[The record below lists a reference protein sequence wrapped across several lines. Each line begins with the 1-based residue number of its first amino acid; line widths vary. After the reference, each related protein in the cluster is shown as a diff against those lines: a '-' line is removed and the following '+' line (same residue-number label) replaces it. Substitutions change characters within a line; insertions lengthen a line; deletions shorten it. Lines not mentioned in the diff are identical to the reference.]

1 MLTKQSKD
9 QKGGWHMLKW
19 ILERSKLFIIF
30 IVLFVIVGAFTF
42 IQLPQR
48 EIPETPVNIGT
59 INTVYPGATVDTVE
73 RSITNPIESSLRS
86 IDGIAEVTS
95 SSSAGFSNIVVEVEE
110 GESKKEV
117 FGDVRQAVSSSSA
130 SFPEEALEPEVNE
143 STSKMP
149 IVSYHITSDNR
160 DNLLSLGAELNQWK
174 DEVQELSG
182 VSGVTIKGLPEEQV
196 LIKLKQAELKEAGLN
211 VTDVQS
217 AINNEYYPTPL
228 GKQQMNDEVVQLSV
242 ENYDS
247 LDQMNELFVGKN
259 TEGDAVYLEDIA
271 SVEVSSKELEDMITF
286 EGNPSVSFTAYVKSG
301 EDIPTVDERVSDK
314 VAELSENLPSNVEL
328 VSYYSQA
335 SIVTDIFDGL
345 FLSLAISVLAV
356 IVAASLG
363 LSGSGALVVA
373 LAVPISVLTGLIPLP
388 FTDVDLN
395 QISVIGLIIALGII
409 VDDSIVIN
417 DNIQRR
423 YKLGDKGLI
432 GTTTGVKE
440 IWVSIVTSSLA
451 IVFTFLPLVF
461 LSGGNGAFIRALPT
475 VLITTIIASTL
486 VALIFVPI
494 LRYFLNRWSKKP
506 MSDAPGLLGK
516 PLNKLADVYAD
527 KLLKKFS
534 KKPML
539 VSILGLVFTTA
550 IFGLIVLTPF
560 EFFPPADKEEVT
572 VDITLPIGTPIEET
586 HHTLQDIE
594 KRLKTDDGVYETGV
608 FTGTGTPGLFNS
620 SLSSTGENTGQIVAR
635 VDKKNQT
642 TQGLIDDWTDTL
654 RNEYPDAEIFMDTIQ
669 QGPPVGAPVTVT
681 VSGPEINKLIEL
693 RDRLTKEIEG
703 LETDIVVDNVGD
715 FEPSIEYVPDRGALE
730 DNGITVNQVSQQIR
744 LATEGIPLKAFD
756 NGVVE
761 RDMNIVLEG
770 NEGKVDLSKLEVPAA
785 STDGTPELISLDE
798 LVTTEETEKLQ
809 KIPHIDGER
818 SITLRAFPE
827 NEENYEANVTDI
839 VENQRNQLENDDYS
853 ITIGGENEAQS
864 DFFAEITVL
873 FIIVLFLVYLLI
885 AFQFN
890 SLSLPFLVLVAVY
903 LAISGAILG
912 LFVTQTPISFLG
924 VMGMVSLTGIVVRN
938 SIVLIEFIEQA
949 LNRGMNVKEAV
960 IESGRVRLRPI
971 LLTAITSIVALI
983 PVAVSGDALFTPLAI
998 TIISGILFSAVLT
1011 LIMVPMLYLVFYRFR
1026 RKKTTKE
1033 A

>member
-1 MLTKQSKD
+1 
-9 QKGGWHMLKW
+9 MLKW

-30 IVLFVIVGAFTF
+30 ILLFVIVGAFTF

-48 EIPETPVNIGT
+48 EIPETTVNIGT
-59 INTVYPGATVDTVE
+59 INTVYPGATFDTVE
-73 RSITNPIESSLRS
+73 RSITNPIESSLS
-86 IDGIAEVTS
+86 TIDGIAEVTS
-95 SSSAGFSNIVVEVEE
+95 SSAAGFSTIVVEVAE
-110 GESKKEV
+110 GESKKDV
-117 FGDVRQAVSSSSA
+117 FGDVRQAVSDAST
-130 SFPEEALEPEVNE
+130 SFPDGAFEPEVNE
-143 STSKMP
+143 STAKMP
-149 IVSYHITSDNR
+149 IVSYQLTSDNR
-160 DNLLSLGAELNQWK
+160 DNLLSMQEEMNRWK
-174 DEVQELSG
+174 SEVEDLSG
-182 VSGVTIKGLPEEQV
+182 VSGVTIKGLPEEQI
-196 LIKLKQAELKEAGLN
+196 LIELKQDELKDSGLN

-228 GKQQMNDEVVQLSV
+228 GKQEMDDELVQLSV

-247 LDQMNELFVGKN
+247 LEQMEDLFVGKN
-259 TEGDAVYLEDIA
+259 PAGDSVFLKDIA
-271 SVEVSSKELEDMITF
+271 SVEVSPKELKDIITF
-286 EGNPSVSFTAYVKSG
+286 EGKPSVSFTAYVKPG

-314 VAELSENLPSNVEL
+314 VDELSKELPSDVEL
-328 VSYYSQA
+328 EPYYSQA
-335 SIVTDIFDGL
+335 SIVNDIFDGL

-356 IVAASLG
+356 IVATSLG

-373 LAVPISVLTGLIPLP
+373 LAVPISVLMGFIPLP
-388 FTDVDLN
+388 FADVDLN

-423 YKLGDKGLI
+423 YKLGDKGLT
-432 GTTTGVKE
+432 GAVNGVKE

-451 IVFTFLPLVF
+451 IVFTFLPLIF

-486 VALIFVPI
+486 VALVFVPI
-494 LRYFLNRWSKKP
+494 LRYFISKRSKKP

-534 KKPML
+534 KKPIL
-539 VSILGLVFTTA
+539 VSVIGLVFTTA
-550 IFGLIVLTPF
+550 IFGLVVLTPF
-560 EFFPPADKEEVT
+560 EFFPAADKEEVT

-586 HHTLQDIE
+586 HDTLQDIE
-594 KRLKTDDGVYETGV
+594 ERLKTDDGVYETSV

-620 SLSSTGENTGQIVAR
+620 TLTSTGENTGQIVAR
-635 VDKKNQT
+635 VDRENQT
-642 TQGLIDDWTDTL
+642 TQGLIDDWTDKL
-654 RNEYPDAEIFMDTIQ
+654 RSEYPDAEIFMETIQ

-681 VSGPEINKLIEL
+681 ISGPEIDQLVDL
-693 RDRLTKEIEG
+693 RDELT
-703 LETDIVVDNVGD
+703 TDIEALDTDLVVDDVGD
-715 FEPSIEYVPDRGALE
+715 FEPTLDYVPNRNALE
-730 DNGITVNQVSQQIR
+730 ENGITVNQISQQIR

-756 NGVVE
+756 NGIVK
-761 RDMNIVLEG
+761 RDMNIVLDG
-770 NEGKVDLSKLEVPAA
+770 NEDEVDLSNLELPAA
-785 STDGTPELISLDE
+785 SATGGPPELISLDE
-798 LVTTEETEKLQ
+798 LVTTERKEKLQ

-818 SITLRAFPE
+818 AITLRAFPE
-827 NEENYEANVTDI
+827 NEENYEANVKEI
-839 VENQRNQLENDDYS
+839 VDKKRDSLDADYS
-853 ITIGGENEAQS
+853 ITLGGENEAQN

-885 AFQFN
+885 ALQFN

-903 LAISGAILG
+903 LAIAGAILG

-938 SIVLIEFIEQA
+938 SVVLIEFIEQA
-949 LNRGMNVKEAV
+949 LKKGMDVKEAV

-983 PVAVSGDALFTPLAI
+983 PVAVSGDALFTPLAV

-1026 RKKTTKE
+1026 RKKQVQE
-1033 A
+1033 AM

>member
-1 MLTKQSKD
+1 
-9 QKGGWHMLKW
+9 MLKW
-19 ILERSKLFIIF
+19 ILQRSKLFMIF
-30 IVLFVIVGAFTF
+30 ILLFVIVGVFTF

-48 EIPETPVNIGT
+48 EIPETTVNIGT
-59 INTVYPGATVDTVE
+59 ISTVYPGATVDTVE
-73 RSITNPIESSLRS
+73 RSITNPIESSLSS

-95 SSSAGFSNIVVEVEE
+95 SSAAGFSNIVVEVAE

-117 FGDVRQAVSSSSA
+117 FGDVRQAVSDA
-130 SFPEEALEPEVNE
+130 TTSFPDEAFEPDVNE
-143 STSKMP
+143 STAKMP
-149 IVSYHITSDNR
+149 IVSYHLTSDNR
-160 DNLLSLGAELNQWK
+160 EDLLSLQEELNRWS
-174 DEVQELSG
+174 DEVEELSG
-182 VSGVTIKGLPEEQV
+182 VSGVTIKGLPEEQI
-196 LIKLKQAELKEAGLN
+196 LIELKQDELKDSGLN
-211 VTDVQS
+211 VTDVQG

-228 GKQQMNDEVVQLSV
+228 GKQEMDDEVVQLSV

-247 LDQMNELFVGKN
+247 LDEMEELFVGKN
-259 TEGDAVYLEDIA
+259 PEGDAVYLKDIA
-271 SVEVSSKELEDMITF
+271 TVEVQPKELKDIITF
-286 EGNPSVSFTAYVKSG
+286 EGKPSVSFTAYVKSG

-314 VAELSENLPSNVEL
+314 IDELSEGLPSNVEL
-328 VSYYSQA
+328 EPYYSQA

-345 FLSLAISVLAV
+345 FLSLAISVIAV
-356 IVAASLG
+356 IVATSLG

-373 LAVPISVLTGLIPLP
+373 LAVPISVLMGFIPLP
-388 FTDVDLN
+388 FADVDLN

-423 YKLGDKGLI
+423 YKLGDKGMM
-432 GTTTGVKE
+432 GAVNGVKE

-451 IVFTFLPLVF
+451 IVFTFLPLIF

-494 LRYFLNRWSKKP
+494 LRYFFSKRSKKP

-527 KLLKKFS
+527 KLLKNFS
-534 KKPML
+534 KKPIL
-539 VSILGLVFTTA
+539 VSILGLVLTTA
-550 IFGLIVLTPF
+550 IFGLVVLTPF
-560 EFFPPADKEEVT
+560 EFFPAADKEEVT
-572 VDITLPIGTPIEET
+572 VDVTLPIGTPIEET
-586 HHTLQDIE
+586 HDTLQEIE
-594 KRLKTDDGVYETGV
+594 DRLKTDDGVYETSV

-620 SLSSTGENTGQIVAR
+620 SLTSTGENTGQIVAR
-635 VDKKNQT
+635 VDRENQT
-642 TQGLIDDWTDTL
+642 TQGLIDDWTDKL
-654 RNEYPDAEIFMDTIQ
+654 RNEYPDAEIFMETIQ
-669 QGPPVGAPVTVT
+669 QGPPAGAPVTVT
-681 VSGPEINKLIEL
+681 ISGPEIDQLIDL
-693 RDRLTKEIEG
+693 RDTLKSDIEG
-703 LETDIVVDNVGD
+703 LKTDLVVDDVGD
-715 FEPSIEYVPDRGALE
+715 FEPSVEYVPDRDALE
-730 DNGITVNQVSQQIR
+730 ENGITVNQISQQIR

-756 NGVVE
+756 NGVVK

-770 NEGKVDLSKLEVPAA
+770 SEDEVDLSSLELPAA
-785 STDGTPELISLDE
+785 STGGQPGPPELISLDE
-798 LVTTEETEKLQ
+798 LVTTEESEQIQ

-818 SITLRAFPE
+818 SITLRAFPKD
-827 NEENYEANVTDI
+827 EENYKEDVTKI
-839 VENQRNQLENDDYS
+839 VEDQRDQLDDPDYS
-853 ITIGGENEAQS
+853 ITIGGENEAQN

-885 AFQFN
+885 ALQFN

-903 LAISGAILG
+903 LAIAGAILG

-938 SIVLIEFIEQA
+938 SVVLIEFIEQA
-949 LNRGMNVKEAV
+949 LKKGMDVKEAV

-971 LLTAITSIVALI
+971 ILTAITSIVALI
-983 PVAVSGDALFTPLAI
+983 PVAVSGDALFTPLAV

-1026 RKKTTKE
+1026 GKKKTQE
-1033 A
+1033 DM

>member
-1 MLTKQSKD
+1 
-9 QKGGWHMLKW
+9 MLKW
-19 ILERSKLFIIF
+19 ILQRSKLFMIF
-30 IVLFVIVGAFTF
+30 ILLFVIVGVFTF

-48 EIPETPVNIGT
+48 EIPETTVNIGT
-59 INTVYPGATVDTVE
+59 ISTVYPGATVDTVE
-73 RSITNPIESSLRS
+73 RSITNPIESSLSS

-95 SSSAGFSNIVVEVEE
+95 SSAAGFSNIVVEVAE

-117 FGDVRQAVSSSSA
+117 FGDVRQAVSDA
-130 SFPEEALEPEVNE
+130 TTSFPDEAFEPDVNE
-143 STSKMP
+143 STAKMP
-149 IVSYHITSDNR
+149 IVSYHLTSDNR
-160 DNLLSLGAELNQWK
+160 EDLLSLQEELNRWS
-174 DEVQELSG
+174 DEVEELSG
-182 VSGVTIKGLPEEQV
+182 VSGVTIKGLPEEQI
-196 LIKLKQAELKEAGLN
+196 LIELKQDELKDSGLN
-211 VTDVQS
+211 VTDVQG

-228 GKQQMNDEVVQLSV
+228 GKQEMDDEVVQLSV

-247 LDQMNELFVGKN
+247 LDEMEELFVGKN
-259 TEGDAVYLEDIA
+259 PEGDAVYLKDIA
-271 SVEVSSKELEDMITF
+271 TVEVQPKELKDIITF
-286 EGNPSVSFTAYVKSG
+286 EGKPSVSFTAYVKSG

-314 VAELSENLPSNVEL
+314 IDELSEGLPSNVEL
-328 VSYYSQA
+328 EPYYSQA

-345 FLSLAISVLAV
+345 FLSLAISVIAV
-356 IVAASLG
+356 IVATSLG

-373 LAVPISVLTGLIPLP
+373 LAVPISVLMGFIPLP
-388 FTDVDLN
+388 FADVDLN

-423 YKLGDKGLI
+423 YKLGDKGMM
-432 GTTTGVKE
+432 GAVNGVKE

-451 IVFTFLPLVF
+451 IVFTFLPLIF

-494 LRYFLNRWSKKP
+494 LRYFFSKRSKKP

-527 KLLKKFS
+527 KLLKNFS
-534 KKPML
+534 KKPIL
-539 VSILGLVFTTA
+539 VSILGLVLTTA
-550 IFGLIVLTPF
+550 IFGLVVLTPF
-560 EFFPPADKEEVT
+560 EFFPAADKEEVT
-572 VDITLPIGTPIEET
+572 VDVTLPIGTPIEET
-586 HHTLQDIE
+586 HDTLQEIE
-594 KRLKTDDGVYETGV
+594 DRLKTDDGVYETSV

-620 SLSSTGENTGQIVAR
+620 SLTSTGENTGQIVAR
-635 VDKKNQT
+635 VDRENQT
-642 TQGLIDDWTDTL
+642 TQGLIDDWTDKL
-654 RNEYPDAEIFMDTIQ
+654 RNEYPDAEIFMETIQ
-669 QGPPVGAPVTVT
+669 QGPPAGAPVTVT
-681 VSGPEINKLIEL
+681 ISGPEIDQLIDL
-693 RDRLTKEIEG
+693 RDTLKSDIEG
-703 LETDIVVDNVGD
+703 LKTDLVVDDVGD
-715 FEPSIEYVPDRGALE
+715 FEPSVEYVPDRDALE
-730 DNGITVNQVSQQIR
+730 ENGITVNQISQQIR

-756 NGVVE
+756 NGVVK

-770 NEGKVDLSKLEVPAA
+770 SEDEVDLSSLELPAA
-785 STDGTPELISLDE
+785 STGGQPGPPELISLDQ
-798 LVTTEETEKLQ
+798 LVTTEESEQIQ

-818 SITLRAFPE
+818 SITLRAFPKD
-827 NEENYEANVTDI
+827 EENYKEDVTKI
-839 VENQRNQLENDDYS
+839 VEDQRDQLDDPDYS
-853 ITIGGENEAQS
+853 ITIGGENEAQN

-885 AFQFN
+885 ALQFN

-903 LAISGAILG
+903 LAIAGAILG

-938 SIVLIEFIEQA
+938 SVVLIEFIEQA
-949 LNRGMNVKEAV
+949 LKKGMDVKEAV

-971 LLTAITSIVALI
+971 ILTAITSIVALI
-983 PVAVSGDALFTPLAI
+983 PVAVSGDALFTPLAV

-1026 RKKTTKE
+1026 GKKKTQE
-1033 A
+1033 DM

>member
-1 MLTKQSKD
+1 
-9 QKGGWHMLKW
+9 MLKW
-19 ILERSKLFIIF
+19 ILQRSKLFMIF
-30 IVLFVIVGAFTF
+30 ILLFVIVGVFTF

-48 EIPETPVNIGT
+48 EIPETTVNIGT
-59 INTVYPGATVDTVE
+59 ISTVYPGATVDTVE
-73 RSITNPIESSLRS
+73 RSITNPIESSLSS

-95 SSSAGFSNIVVEVEE
+95 SSAAGFSNIVIEVAE

-117 FGDVRQAVSSSSA
+117 FGDVRQAVSDAST
-130 SFPEEALEPEVNE
+130 SFPDEAFEPDVNE
-143 STSKMP
+143 STAKMP
-149 IVSYHITSDNR
+149 IVSYHLTSDNR
-160 DNLLSLGAELNQWK
+160 DNLLSLEEELNRWK
-174 DEVQELSG
+174 EEVEELSG
-182 VSGVTIKGLPEEQV
+182 VSGVTIKGLPEEQI
-196 LIKLKQAELKEAGLN
+196 LIELKQEELKDSGLN

-228 GKQQMNDEVVQLSV
+228 GKQKMDEEVVQLSV

-247 LDQMNELFVGKN
+247 LDEMEELFVGKN
-259 TEGDAVYLEDIA
+259 PDGDAVYLKDIA
-271 SVEVSSKELEDMITF
+271 SVEVSPKDVEDIITF
-286 EGNPSVSFTAYVKSG
+286 EGKPSVSFTAYVKSG
-301 EDIPTVDERVSDK
+301 EDIPTVDERVSDT
-314 VAELSENLPSNVEL
+314 VDELSEGLPSNVEL
-328 VSYYSQA
+328 EPYYSQA

-356 IVAASLG
+356 IVATSLG

-373 LAVPISVLTGLIPLP
+373 LAVPISVLMGFIPLP
-388 FTDVDLN
+388 FADVDLN

-423 YKLGDKGLI
+423 YKLGDKGLM
-432 GTTTGVKE
+432 GAVNGVKE

-451 IVFTFLPLVF
+451 IVFTFLPLIF

-494 LRYFLNRWSKKP
+494 LRYFLSRRSKKP

-534 KKPML
+534 KKPIL
-539 VSILGLVFTTA
+539 VSILGLVLTTA
-550 IFGLIVLTPF
+550 IFGLVVLTPF

-572 VDITLPIGTPIEET
+572 VDITLPIGTPIEDT
-586 HHTLQDIE
+586 HDTLQEIE
-594 KRLKTDDGVYETGV
+594 EKLKTDDGVYETSV

-620 SLSSTGENTGQIVAR
+620 SLTSTGENTGQIVAR
-635 VDKKNQT
+635 VDRENQT
-642 TQGLIDDWTDTL
+642 TQGLIDDWTDKL
-654 RNEYPDAEIFMDTIQ
+654 RNDYPDAEIFMETIQ
-669 QGPPVGAPVTVT
+669 QGPPAGAPVTVT
-681 VSGPEINKLIEL
+681 VSGPEIDKLIDL
-693 RDRLTKEIEG
+693 RDELTKEIEG
-703 LETDIVVDNVGD
+703 LETDLVVDNVGD
-715 FEPSIEYVPDRGALE
+715 FEPSLEYIPDRGALE
-730 DNGITVNQVSQQIR
+730 ENGITVNQISQQIR
-744 LATEGIPLKAFD
+744 LATAGIPLKAFD
-756 NGVVE
+756 NGVVK

-770 NEGKVDLSKLEVPAA
+770 SKDEVDLSSLELPAA
-785 STDGTPELISLDE
+785 STGGPPELISLDE
-798 LVTTEETEKLQ
+798 LVTTEQSEQIQ

-818 SITLRAFPE
+818 SITLRAFPKD
-827 NEENYEANVTDI
+827 EENYEANVTEI
-839 VENQRNQLENDDYS
+839 VEDQRDQLDDADYS
-853 ITIGGENEAQS
+853 ITLGGENEAQS

-885 AFQFN
+885 ALQFN

-903 LAISGAILG
+903 LAIAGAILG

-938 SIVLIEFIEQA
+938 SVVLIEFIEQA
-949 LNRGMNVKEAV
+949 LKKGMDVKDAV

-983 PVAVSGDALFTPLAI
+983 PVAVSGDALFTPLAV

-1011 LIMVPMLYLVFYRFR
+1011 LIMVPMLYLVLYRFR
-1026 RKKTTKE
+1026 GKKKAQE
-1033 A
+1033 EM

>member
-1 MLTKQSKD
+1 
-9 QKGGWHMLKW
+9 MLKW
-19 ILERSKLFIIF
+19 ILQRSKLFIIF
-30 IVLFVIVGAFTF
+30 ILLFVIVGVFTF

-48 EIPETPVNIGT
+48 EIPETTVNIGT
-59 INTVYPGATVDTVE
+59 ISTVYPGATVDTVE
-73 RSITNPIESSLRS
+73 RSITNPIESSLSS

-95 SSSAGFSNIVVEVEE
+95 SSAAGFSNIVVEVAE

-117 FGDVRQAVSSSSA
+117 FGDVRQAVSDAST
-130 SFPEEALEPEVNE
+130 SFPEEAFEPDVNE
-143 STSKMP
+143 STAKMP
-149 IVSYHITSDNR
+149 IVSYHLTSDNR
-160 DNLLSLGAELNQWK
+160 DNLFSLQEELNRWK
-174 DEVQELSG
+174 DEVEELSG
-182 VSGVTIKGLPEEQV
+182 VSGVTIKGLPEEQI
-196 LIKLKQAELKEAGLN
+196 LIELKQDELKDSGLN

-228 GKQQMNDEVVQLSV
+228 GKQEMDDKVVQLSV

-247 LDQMNELFVGKN
+247 LDEMEELFVGKN
-259 TEGDAVYLEDIA
+259 PDGDAVYLKDIA
-271 SVEVSSKELEDMITF
+271 TVEVSPKELEDIITF
-286 EGNPSVSFTAYVKSG
+286 EGKPSVSFTAYVKSG

-314 VAELSENLPSNVEL
+314 VDELSEGLPSNVEL
-328 VSYYSQA
+328 EPYYSQA

-356 IVAASLG
+356 IVATSLG

-373 LAVPISVLTGLIPLP
+373 LAVPISVLMGFIPLP
-388 FTDVDLN
+388 FADVDLN

-423 YKLGDKGLI
+423 YKLGDKGMM
-432 GTTTGVKE
+432 GAVNGVKE

-451 IVFTFLPLVF
+451 IVFTFLPLIF

-494 LRYFLNRWSKKP
+494 LRYFLSKRSKKP

-527 KLLKKFS
+527 KLLKNFS
-534 KKPML
+534 KKPIL
-539 VSILGLVFTTA
+539 VSILGLVLTTA
-550 IFGLIVLTPF
+550 IFGLVVLTPF
-560 EFFPPADKEEVT
+560 EFFPAADKEEVT

-586 HHTLQDIE
+586 HDTLQEIE
-594 KRLKTDDGVYETGV
+594 DRLKTDDGVYETSV

-620 SLSSTGENTGQIVAR
+620 SLTSTGENTGQIVAR
-635 VDKKNQT
+635 VDRENQT
-642 TQGLIDDWTDTL
+642 TQGLIDDWTDKL
-654 RNEYPDAEIFMDTIQ
+654 RNEYPDAEIFMETIQ
-669 QGPPVGAPVTVT
+669 QGPPAGAPVTVT
-681 VSGPEINKLIEL
+681 VSGPEIDKLIEL
-693 RDRLTKEIEG
+693 RDNLKNEIEG
-703 LETDIVVDNVGD
+703 LETDLVVDDVGD
-715 FEPSIEYVPDRGALE
+715 FEPSVEYVPDRDALE
-730 DNGITVNQVSQQIR
+730 ENGITVNQVSQQIR
-744 LATEGIPLKAFD
+744 LATAGIPLKAFD
-756 NGVVE
+756 NGVVK

-770 NEGKVDLSKLEVPAA
+770 SEDEVDLSNLELPAA
-785 STDGTPELISLDE
+785 SASSGGPPELISLDE
-798 LVTTEETEKLQ
+798 LVTTKESEQIQ

-818 SITLRAFPE
+818 SITLRAFPKD
-827 NEENYEANVTDI
+827 EENYKENVTEI
-839 VENQRNQLENDDYS
+839 VEDQRDQLDDADYS
-853 ITIGGENEAQS
+853 MTLGGENEAQN

-885 AFQFN
+885 ALQFN

-903 LAISGAILG
+903 LAIAGAILG

-938 SIVLIEFIEQA
+938 SVVLIEFIEQA
-949 LNRGMNVKEAV
+949 IKKGMDVKEAV

-971 LLTAITSIVALI
+971 ILTAITSIVALI
-983 PVAVSGDALFTPLAI
+983 PVAVSGDALFTPLAV

-1026 RKKTTKE
+1026 RKKPAQE
-1033 A
+1033 EM

>member
-1 MLTKQSKD
+1 
-9 QKGGWHMLKW
+9 MLKW

-30 IVLFVIVGAFTF
+30 ILLFVIVGAFTF

-48 EIPETPVNIGT
+48 EIPETTVNIGT
-59 INTVYPGATVDTVE
+59 INTVYPGATFDNVE
-73 RSITNPIESSLRS
+73 RSITNPIESSLSS

-95 SSSAGFSNIVVEVEE
+95 SSAAGFSTIVVEVAE
-110 GESKKEV
+110 GESKKDV
-117 FGDVRQAVSSSSA
+117 FGDVRQAVSDAST
-130 SFPEEALEPEVNE
+130 SFPDGAFEPEVNE
-143 STSKMP
+143 STAKMP
-149 IVSYHITSDNR
+149 IVSYQLTSDNR
-160 DNLLSLGAELNQWK
+160 DNLLSMQEEMNRWK
-174 DEVQELSG
+174 SEVEDLSG
-182 VSGVTIKGLPEEQV
+182 VSGVTIKGLPEEQI
-196 LIKLKQAELKEAGLN
+196 LIELKQDELKDSGLN
-211 VTDVQS
+211 VMDVQN
-217 AINNEYYPTPL
+217 AINSEYYPTPL
-228 GKQQMNDEVVQLSV
+228 GKQEMDDELVQLSV

-247 LDQMNELFVGKN
+247 LDKMEDLFVGKN
-259 TEGDAVYLEDIA
+259 PAGDSVFLKDIA
-271 SVEVSSKELEDMITF
+271 SVEVSPKELKDIITF
-286 EGNPSVSFTAYVKSG
+286 EGKPSVSFTAYVKPG

-314 VAELSENLPSNVEL
+314 IDELSNELPSDVEL
-328 VSYYSQA
+328 VPYYSQA
-335 SIVTDIFDGL
+335 SIVNDIFDGL

-356 IVAASLG
+356 IVATSLG

-373 LAVPISVLTGLIPLP
+373 LAVPISVLMGFIPLP
-388 FTDVDLN
+388 FADVDLN

-423 YKLGDKGLI
+423 YKLGDKGLT
-432 GTTTGVKE
+432 GAVNGVKE

-451 IVFTFLPLVF
+451 IVFTFLPLIF

-486 VALIFVPI
+486 VALVFVPI
-494 LRYFLNRWSKKP
+494 LRYFISKRSKKP

-534 KKPML
+534 KKPIL
-539 VSILGLVFTTA
+539 VSIIGLVFTTA
-550 IFGLIVLTPF
+550 IFGLVVLTPF
-560 EFFPPADKEEVT
+560 EFFPAADKEEVT

-586 HHTLQDIE
+586 HATLEDIE
-594 KRLKTDDGVYETGV
+594 KRLKTDDGVYETSV

-620 SLSSTGENTGQIVAR
+620 TLTSTGENTGQIVAR
-635 VDKKNQT
+635 VDRENQT
-642 TQGLIDDWTDTL
+642 TQGLIDDWTDKL
-654 RNEYPDAEIFMDTIQ
+654 RNEYPDAEIFMETIQ

-681 VSGPEINKLIEL
+681 ISGPEIDQLINL
-693 RDRLTKEIEG
+693 RDELT
-703 LETDIVVDNVGD
+703 TDIEALDTDLVVDNVGHFQPTLD
-715 FEPSIEYVPDRGALE
+715 YVPNRDALE
-730 DNGITVNQVSQQIR
+730 ENGITVNQISQQIR

-756 NGVVE
+756 NGIVK

-770 NEGKVDLSKLEVPAA
+770 NEDEVDLSNLELPAA
-785 STDGTPELISLDE
+785 TSTGGPPELISLDE
-798 LVTTEETEKLQ
+798 LVTTERKEKLQ

-818 SITLRAFPE
+818 AITLRAFPE
-827 NEENYEANVTDI
+827 NEENYEANVKEI
-839 VENQRNQLENDDYS
+839 VEKKRDVLDADYS
-853 ITIGGENEAQS
+853 ITLGGENEAQN

-885 AFQFN
+885 ALQFN

-903 LAISGAILG
+903 LAIAGAILG

-938 SIVLIEFIEQA
+938 SVVLIEFIEQA
-949 LNRGMNVKEAV
+949 LKKGMDVKEAV

-983 PVAVSGDALFTPLAI
+983 PVAVSGDALFTPLAV

-1026 RKKTTKE
+1026 RKKQVQE

>member
-1 MLTKQSKD
+1 
-9 QKGGWHMLKW
+9 MLKW
-19 ILERSKLFIIF
+19 ILQRSKLFMIF
-30 IVLFVIVGAFTF
+30 ILLFVIVGVFTF

-48 EIPETPVNIGT
+48 EIPETTVNIGT
-59 INTVYPGATVDTVE
+59 ISTVYPGATVDTVE
-73 RSITNPIESSLRS
+73 RSITNPIESSLSS

-95 SSSAGFSNIVVEVEE
+95 SSAAGFSNIVVEVAE

-117 FGDVRQAVSSSSA
+117 FGDVRQAVSDAST
-130 SFPEEALEPEVNE
+130 SFPDEAFEPDVNE
-143 STSKMP
+143 STAKMP
-149 IVSYHITSDNR
+149 IVSYHLTSDNR
-160 DNLLSLGAELNQWK
+160 EDLLSLQEELNRWS
-174 DEVQELSG
+174 DEVEELSG
-182 VSGVTIKGLPEEQV
+182 VSGVTIKGLPEEQI
-196 LIKLKQAELKEAGLN
+196 LIELKQDELKDSGLN
-211 VTDVQS
+211 VTDVQG

-228 GKQQMNDEVVQLSV
+228 GKQEMDDEVVQLSV

-247 LDQMNELFVGKN
+247 LDEMEELFVGKN
-259 TEGDAVYLEDIA
+259 PEGDAVYLKDIA
-271 SVEVSSKELEDMITF
+271 TVEVQPKELEDIITF
-286 EGNPSVSFTAYVKSG
+286 EGKPSVSFTAYVKSG

-314 VAELSENLPSNVEL
+314 VEELAEGLPSNVEL
-328 VSYYSQA
+328 EPYYSQA

-356 IVAASLG
+356 IVATSLG

-373 LAVPISVLTGLIPLP
+373 LAVPISVLMGFIPLP
-388 FTDVDLN
+388 FADVDLN

-423 YKLGDKGLI
+423 YKLGDKGMM
-432 GTTTGVKE
+432 GAVNGVKE

-451 IVFTFLPLVF
+451 IVFTFLPLIF

-494 LRYFLNRWSKKP
+494 LRYFFSKRSKKP

-527 KLLKKFS
+527 KLLKNFS
-534 KKPML
+534 KKPIL
-539 VSILGLVFTTA
+539 VSILGLVLTTA
-550 IFGLIVLTPF
+550 IFGLVVLTPF
-560 EFFPPADKEEVT
+560 EFFPAADKEEVT
-572 VDITLPIGTPIEET
+572 VDVTLPIGTPIEET
-586 HHTLQDIE
+586 HATLQEIE
-594 KRLKTDDGVYETGV
+594 DRLKTDDGVYETSV

-620 SLSSTGENTGQIVAR
+620 SLTSTGENTGQIVAR
-635 VDKKNQT
+635 VDRENQT
-642 TQGLIDDWTDTL
+642 TQGLIDDWTDKL
-654 RNEYPDAEIFMDTIQ
+654 RNEYPDAEIFMETIQ
-669 QGPPVGAPVTVT
+669 QGPPAGAPVTVT
-681 VSGPEINKLIEL
+681 VSGPEIDQLIDL
-693 RDRLTKEIEG
+693 RNTLKSDIEG
-703 LETDIVVDNVGD
+703 LETDLVVDDVGE
-715 FEPSIEYVPDRGALE
+715 FEPSVEYVPDRDALE
-730 DNGITVNQVSQQIR
+730 ENGITVNQISQQIR

-756 NGVVE
+756 NGVVK

-770 NEGKVDLSKLEVPAA
+770 SEDEVDLSSLELPAA
-785 STDGTPELISLDE
+785 STGGQQGPPELISLDE
-798 LVTTEETEKLQ
+798 LVTTEESEQIQ

-818 SITLRAFPE
+818 AITLRAFPKD
-827 NEENYEANVTDI
+827 EENYKENVTKI
-839 VENQRNQLENDDYS
+839 VEDQRDQLDDPDYS
-853 ITIGGENEAQS
+853 ITIGGENEAQN

-885 AFQFN
+885 ALQFN

-903 LAISGAILG
+903 LAIAGAILG

-938 SIVLIEFIEQA
+938 SVVLIEFIEQA
-949 LNRGMNVKEAV
+949 LKKGMDVKEAV

-971 LLTAITSIVALI
+971 ILTAITSIVALI
-983 PVAVSGDALFTPLAI
+983 PVAVSGDALFTPLAV

-1026 RKKTTKE
+1026 GKKKTQE
-1033 A
+1033 DMQI

>member
-1 MLTKQSKD
+1 
-9 QKGGWHMLKW
+9 MLKW

-30 IVLFVIVGAFTF
+30 ILLFVIVGAFTF

-48 EIPETPVNIGT
+48 EIPETTVNIGT
-59 INTVYPGATVDTVE
+59 INTVYPGATFDTVE
-73 RSITNPIESSLRS
+73 RSITNPIESSLS
-86 IDGIAEVTS
+86 TIDGIAEVTS
-95 SSSAGFSNIVVEVEE
+95 SSAAGFSTIVVEVAE
-110 GESKKEV
+110 GESKKDV
-117 FGDVRQAVSSSSA
+117 FGDVRQAVSDAST
-130 SFPEEALEPEVNE
+130 SFPDGAFEPEVNE
-143 STSKMP
+143 STAKMP
-149 IVSYHITSDNR
+149 IVSYQLTSDNR
-160 DNLLSLGAELNQWK
+160 DNLLSMQEEMNRWK
-174 DEVQELSG
+174 SEVEDLSG
-182 VSGVTIKGLPEEQV
+182 VSGVTIKGLPEEQI
-196 LIKLKQAELKEAGLN
+196 LIELKQDELKDSGLN

-228 GKQQMNDEVVQLSV
+228 GKQEMDDELVQLSV

-247 LDQMNELFVGKN
+247 LEQMEDLFVGKN
-259 TEGDAVYLEDIA
+259 PAGDSVFLKDIA
-271 SVEVSSKELEDMITF
+271 SVEVSPKELKDIITF
-286 EGNPSVSFTAYVKSG
+286 EGKPSVSFTAYVKPG

-314 VAELSENLPSNVEL
+314 VDELSKELPSDVEL
-328 VSYYSQA
+328 VPYYSQA
-335 SIVTDIFDGL
+335 SIVNDIFDGL

-356 IVAASLG
+356 IVATSLG

-373 LAVPISVLTGLIPLP
+373 LAVPISVLMGFIPLP
-388 FTDVDLN
+388 FADVDLN

-423 YKLGDKGLI
+423 YKLGDKGLT
-432 GTTTGVKE
+432 GAVNGVKE

-451 IVFTFLPLVF
+451 IVFTFLPLIF

-486 VALIFVPI
+486 VALVFVPI
-494 LRYFLNRWSKKP
+494 LRYFISKRSKKP

-534 KKPML
+534 KKPIL
-539 VSILGLVFTTA
+539 VSVIGLVFTTA
-550 IFGLIVLTPF
+550 IFGLVVLTPF
-560 EFFPPADKEEVT
+560 EFFPAADKEEVT

-586 HHTLQDIE
+586 HDTLQDIE
-594 KRLKTDDGVYETGV
+594 ERLKTDDGVYETSV

-620 SLSSTGENTGQIVAR
+620 TLTSTGENTGQIVAR
-635 VDKKNQT
+635 VDRENQT
-642 TQGLIDDWTDTL
+642 TQGLIDDWTDKL
-654 RNEYPDAEIFMDTIQ
+654 RSEYPDAEIFMETIQ

-681 VSGPEINKLIEL
+681 ISGPEIDQLVDL
-693 RDRLTKEIEG
+693 RDELT
-703 LETDIVVDNVGD
+703 TDIEALDTDLVVDDVGD
-715 FEPSIEYVPDRGALE
+715 FEPTLDYVPNRNALE
-730 DNGITVNQVSQQIR
+730 ENGITVNQISQQIR

-756 NGVVE
+756 NGIVK
-761 RDMNIVLEG
+761 RDMNIVLDG
-770 NEGKVDLSKLEVPAA
+770 NEDEVDLSNLELPAA
-785 STDGTPELISLDE
+785 SATGGPPELISLDE
-798 LVTTEETEKLQ
+798 LVTTERKEKLQ

-818 SITLRAFPE
+818 AITLRAFPE
-827 NEENYEANVTDI
+827 NEENYEANVKEI
-839 VENQRNQLENDDYS
+839 VDKKRDSLDADYS
-853 ITIGGENEAQS
+853 ITLGGENEAQN

-885 AFQFN
+885 ALQFN

-903 LAISGAILG
+903 LAIAGAILG

-938 SIVLIEFIEQA
+938 SVVLIEFIEQA
-949 LNRGMNVKEAV
+949 LKKGMDVKEAV

-983 PVAVSGDALFTPLAI
+983 PVAVSGDALFTPLAV

-1026 RKKTTKE
+1026 RKKQVQE
-1033 A
+1033 AM